1 MKKQPN
7 FLDIPEINLDF
18 MIDEIN
24 KNIFDE
30 KIWI

>member
-1 MKKQPN
+1 MKAQFN
-7 FLDIPEINLDF
+7 LENIPEINLDF
-18 MIDEIN
+18 MIEEIN

>member
-7 FLDIPEINLDF
+7 LLDIPEINLDF
-18 MIDEIN
+18 MIKEIN